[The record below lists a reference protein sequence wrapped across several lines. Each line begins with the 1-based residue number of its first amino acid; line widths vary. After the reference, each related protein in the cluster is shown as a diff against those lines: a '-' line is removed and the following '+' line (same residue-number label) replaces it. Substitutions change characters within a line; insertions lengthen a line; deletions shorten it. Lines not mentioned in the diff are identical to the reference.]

1 MTYQVL
7 ARKWRPKDFASLVG
21 QEHVVRALTHALDG
35 GRLHH
40 AYLFTGTRGVGKT
53 TLSRIFAKALNCET
67 GVTATPCGVC
77 RACREIDEGRFVD
90 YVEMDAASNRGVDE
104 MAALLERAVYA
115 PVDARFKV
123 YMIDEVHMLT
133 NHAFN
138 AMLKTLEEPPAH
150 VKFILATTD
159 PQKIPVTVLSRCL
172 QFNLKQM
179 PAGHIVSHLERI
191 LGEEQ
196 ITFEA
201 QALRLL
207 ARAADGSMRDAL
219 SLTDQAIA
227 YSANQVTEE
236 AVRGMLGALDQSYL
250 IRLLD
255 ALVSGDGAAVLA
267 VADEMA
273 LRSLSFS
280 TALQDLA
287 SLLHRIGWAQF
298 APSSVLDEWPEA
310 ADLRRFAELLSP
322 EQVQLFYQ
330 IATIGRS
337 ELGLAPDEYAGFT
350 MTLLRMLAFEPAL
363 GGGGGGT
370 VPAARPAGQSGASG
384 GKRTGAPAVTAQ
396 QAVSGAA
403 PVKAALPAQGAA
415 SVPREAMSPVS
426 PASDLAARA
435 ASAPA
440 MPAMPTAVRAARA
453 PELPADAQPL
463 ASAAGSEA
471 SAAAPSALQV
481 KPAAATQPAANSES
495 ALTAQQAPTE
505 QVSAARSAEVAK
517 PASVAQPTFDG
528 QTSAAQPTGVADAA
542 VTAQPPMAD
551 ATLRTD
557 ESAAAP
563 ATAASAQPEAALE
576 AGQDVAPAIVVDV
589 TATPDASQP
598 ADDNEVAATAAASPP
613 HEAAASPDSFDDVAP
628 ANAAS
633 ETAAAEPTQTRSPTS
648 TVDANAA
655 QPVSAAAQ
663 TSSASRRASGASAAL
678 DVLRNAG
685 MKLSGGRAPAAA
697 SSAPAP
703 AEARAKPA
711 APRVVVPTPDPAR
724 RAAQQAQA
732 APARPAGG
740 RQGNAAAVPPWE
752 EMPPDAAGGY
762 DDYIPASADDA
773 FFAPPDDGYM
783 PVFDQGPDDVRI
795 DTRTSGTR
803 GAPQASVVPAA
814 DTRPLP
820 PAIPLDALGFDGDWP
835 ALAAGLPLKGISY
848 QLAFNSE
855 LMALDG
861 ATLKLNVPVPQY
873 ADAAQVAKLKAAL
886 AERLG
891 KPVDVMVEVG
901 PARRTAAA
909 LDAAERAQRQRE
921 AEREIGADP
930 FVQSLIR
937 EFGASI
943 VPGTVRPLAP
953 SAQGGADAAG
963 AAH

>member
-7 ARKWRPKDFASLVG
+7 ARKWRPKNFASLVG

-138 AMLKTLEEPPAH
+138 AMLKTLEEPPPH

-255 ALVSGDGAAVLA
+255 ALAANDGPAVLA

-310 ADLRRFAELLSP
+310 ADVRRFADALSP

-330 IATIGRS
+330 IATIGRG

-350 MTLLRMLAFEPAL
+350 MTLLRMLAFEPAVN
-363 GGGGGGT
+363 GGGGAAGGGP
-370 VPAARPAGQSGASG
+370 VSAARPGSQGGAAGGRRS
-384 GKRTGAPAVTAQ
+384 GAPAVTAQ
-396 QAVSGAA
+396 QAAA
-403 PVKAALPAQGAA
+403 QPAPAAQRAAMSQASPAQDAEAGRGESAQAA
-415 SVPREAMSPVS
+415 QAQAE
-426 PASDLAARA
+426 
-435 ASAPA
+435 ASAD
-440 MPAMPTAVRAARA
+440 AAKA
-453 PELPADAQPL
+453 GHANADAE
-463 ASAAGSEA
+463 SAGDVAATRDPAHEARRQQAA
-471 SAAAPSALQV
+471 SAAANAGSTLSGGNADSAEAAVSQGPLAPNASTASAPEQAEAATSMV
-481 KPAAATQPAANSES
+481 AGAGIPNVAKSGAPTAPAA
-495 ALTAQQAPTE
+495 
-505 QVSAARSAEVAK
+505 
-517 PASVAQPTFDG
+517 D
-528 QTSAAQPTGVADAA
+528 ADASA
-542 VTAQPPMAD
+542 G
-551 ATLRTD
+551 ATSSACEPD
-557 ESAAAP
+557 DVAEPVPAPSAAA
-563 ATAASAQPEAALE
+563 AQ
-576 AGQDVAPAIVVDV
+576 QRFTD
-589 TATPDASQP
+589 
-598 ADDNEVAATAAASPP
+598 
-613 HEAAASPDSFDDVAP
+613 
-628 ANAAS
+628 
-633 ETAAAEPTQTRSPTS
+633 
-648 TVDANAA
+648 
-655 QPVSAAAQ
+655 AAAQ
-663 TSSASRRASGASAAL
+663 EQDQDQDPSSMPSSTQPSTEPADEAPRRAGGGASAAL

-685 MKLSGGRAPAAA
+685 MKLSGGGRAGA
-697 SSAPAP
+697 SASAPAKAAP
-703 AEARAKPA
+703 VASPKPA

-724 RAAQQAQA
+724 RAQAQA
-732 APARPAGG
+732 QQQGAVPARAASS
-740 RQGNAAAVPPWE
+740 RANGNANSGASATVPPWE
-752 EMPPDAAGGY
+752 EIPPDAAGAL
-762 DDYIPASADDA
+762 DDYVPMSADDA
-773 FFAPPDDGYM
+773 FFAPPDDGFA
-783 PVFDQGPDDVRI
+783 PVFDSGENDVRM
-795 DTRTSGTR
+795 S
-803 GAPQASVVPAA
+803 PAA
-814 DTRPLP
+814 APAPVVDTRPLP
-820 PAIPLDALGFDGDWP
+820 PAVPLDALGIEGDWP

-861 ATLKLNVPVPQY
+861 TTLKLNVPVPQY

-891 KPVDVMVEVG
+891 RAVEVVVEVG

-909 LDAAERAQRQRE
+909 VDAAARAQRQQE

-943 VPGTVRPLAP
+943 VPGSIRPLMPA
-953 SAQGGADAAG
+953 AQGGAGSGAS

>member
-67 GVTATPCGVC
+67 GVTSTPCGVC

-179 PAGHIVSHLERI
+179 PAGHIVSHLEHI
-191 LGEEQ
+191 LGEEKVPYD
-196 ITFEA
+196 A

-227 YSANQVTEE
+227 YSANQVNEE

-255 ALVSGDGAAVLA
+255 ALADGDGAAVLS

-287 SLLHRIGWAQF
+287 SLLHRIAWAQF

-310 ADLRRFAELLSP
+310 ADLRRFAEALSA

-350 MTLLRMLAFEPAL
+350 MTLLRMLAFEPAPA
-363 GGGGGGT
+363 GGGGGT
-370 VPAARPAGQSGASG
+370 VGSARAPGQAGANGA
-384 GKRTGAPAVTAQ
+384 KRTGAPAVAAQ
-396 QAVSGAA
+396 QGASG
-403 PVKAALPAQGAA
+403 L
-415 SVPREAMSPVS
+415 
-426 PASDLAARA
+426 
-435 ASAPA
+435 
-440 MPAMPTAVRAARA
+440 
-453 PELPADAQPL
+453 
-463 ASAAGSEA
+463 
-471 SAAAPSALQV
+471 
-481 KPAAATQPAANSES
+481 
-495 ALTAQQAPTE
+495 
-505 QVSAARSAEVAK
+505 
-517 PASVAQPTFDG
+517 
-528 QTSAAQPTGVADAA
+528 
-542 VTAQPPMAD
+542 
-551 ATLRTD
+551 
-557 ESAAAP
+557 P
-563 ATAASAQPEAALE
+563 ATAAATPASGSSREASVNATTPVRETQPGDAAVLDKGAAVGASVQPAQQANGAIEVQAAGNRIQATPPDSAQGVTTEQSPGAEPAP
-576 AGQDVAPAIVVDV
+576 VAHEVNSAPLSAED
-589 TATPDASQP
+589 DA
-598 ADDNEVAATAAASPP
+598 AAASASPATP
-613 HEAAASPDSFDDVAP
+613 TAALAPWDDAPADSAANEASVTAVANGSETNVAAATFLDDSAP
-628 ANAAS
+628 ASSLSAP
-633 ETAAAEPTQTRSPTS
+633 AAAALARTEQ
-648 TVDANAA
+648 
-655 QPVSAAAQ
+655 AAATTPSQ
-663 TSSASRRASGASAAL
+663 NSQEPPPVADSAPRRAGGASAAL
-678 DVLRNAG
+678 DVLRSAG
-685 MKLSGGRAPAAA
+685 LKVSSDRGRATAKPAA
-697 SSAPAP
+697 PATP
-703 AEARAKPA
+703 KPA
-711 APRVVVPTPDPAR
+711 APRVVVPVPTPGAPR
-724 RAAQQAQA
+724 RAPQQDA
-732 APARPAGG
+732 APAAPAARTSASSAPAQRNGAEQNG
-740 RQGNAAAVPPWE
+740 ASAPPWDD
-752 EMPPDAAGGY
+752 MPPDEYMPLTAADEGY
-762 DDYIPASADDA
+762 YGL
-773 FFAPPDDGYM
+773 PDDGYM
-783 PVFDQGPDDVRI
+783 PVFDSGPDDVRVN
-795 DTRTSGTR
+795 SA
-803 GAPQASVVPAA
+803 APASAPVV
-814 DTRPLP
+814 DQRPLP
-820 PAIPLDALGFDGDWP
+820 PAVPLDPLGFKGDWP
-835 ALAAGLPLKGISY
+835 ALAVDLPLKGISY

-855 LMALDG
+855 LMALEG
-861 ATLKLNVPVPQY
+861 RTLKLNVPVPQY
-873 ADAAQVAKLKAAL
+873 AEASQVAKLKAAL
-886 AERLG
+886 ADRLG
-891 KPVDVMVEVG
+891 QTVDVLVEVG

-909 LDAAERAQRQRE
+909 HDAALRAQRQQE

-943 VPGTVRPLAP
+943 VPGSIRPITPDAGSNGAP
-953 SAQGGADAAG
+953 SV
-963 AAH
+963 H